1 MKALTLLLT
10 LLFAELAVSQE
21 SVITWSAFS
30 TGYESAASESAS
42 AHGMSGQIFVGGFG
56 NDTITVG
63 SGFFVGYT
71 PASTTVSVSLSAG
84 WNMVSV
90 PVVVNDFQTTSVF
103 PGVTTNVFAYLSG
116 SYSPESTLV
125 NGRGY
130 WVKYRDPSLV
140 FMTGVP
146 ITLDTIDVAPG
157 WNLIGSISNPVP
169 VSSIASLPGG
179 LVTST
184 FFGYDASYKASDT
197 IRPGK
202 AYWVKATE
210 AGMLIF
216 SSRDNSP
223 STSRI
228 RIIPAEELPPL
239 APEAFRTG
247 EKRGM
252 PTEFGLSQNYPNPF
266 NPVTIIRYQIPDR
279 GAQHG
284 VLVQLKIYDVLGRE
298 VATLVDEEQSS
309 GYKSVE
315 WDAGAFTSGIYFY
328 KLQAGQFG
336 DVKKLILLK

>member
-1 MKALTLLLT
+1 M
-10 LLFAELAVSQE
+10 
-21 SVITWSAFS
+21 
-30 TGYESAASESAS
+30 
-42 AHGMSGQIFVGGFG
+42 
-56 NDTITVG
+56 
-63 SGFFVGYT
+63 
-71 PASTTVSVSLSAG
+71 
-84 WNMVSV
+84 
-90 PVVVNDFQTTSVF
+90 
-103 PGVTTNVFAYLSG
+103 
-116 SYSPESTLV
+116 

-266 NPVTIIRYQIPDR
+266 NASTRITFNVPRDGQADLAVYSVRGQLVTRLLSGNVSAGEHAVAFDASQL
-279 GAQHG
+279 GSG
-284 VLVQLKIYDVLGRE
+284 V
-298 VATLVDEEQSS
+298 
-309 GYKSVE
+309 
-315 WDAGAFTSGIYFY
+315 YFY
-328 KLQAGQFG
+328 RLKG
-336 DVKKLILLK
+336 DGFSLTRKMVVLK